1 MVTLKKGDKAPQF
14 QALDQYSKT
23 HDLSTYAG
31 KKLVLYFYPK
41 DNTPGCTTQACNLR
55 DNDAL
60 LQQNG
65 ISVLGVSPDSGTSHQ
80 KFTDK
85 HLLNFP
91 LLIDTEKEI
100 IQAYGVW
107 GQKKFMGKTYDGVH
121 RTTFVIGEE
130 GSILEVIDK
139 VDTKNHTQQILDLLK

>member
-1 MVTLKKGDKAPQF
+1 MATLKKGAKSPNF
-14 QALDQYSKT
+14 KALDQHGKE
-23 HDLSTYAG
+23 HQLSDYAG
-31 KKLVLYFYPK
+31 RKLVIYFYPK

-55 DNDAL
+55 DHESE

-85 HLLNFP
+85 YQLNFP

-100 IQAYGVW
+100 IQAFGVW
-107 GQKKFMGKTYDGVH
+107 GPKKFMGKSYDGVN
-121 RTTFVIGEE
+121 RTTFIIGEE
-130 GSILEVIDK
+130 GNILEVIEK